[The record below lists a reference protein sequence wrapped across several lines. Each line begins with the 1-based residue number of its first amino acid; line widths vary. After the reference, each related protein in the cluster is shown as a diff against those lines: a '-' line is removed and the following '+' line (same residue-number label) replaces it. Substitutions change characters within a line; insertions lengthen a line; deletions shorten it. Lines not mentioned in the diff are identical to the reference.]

1 MKFLYALSTI
11 ATLLCASAAW
21 AQAPDPVQRNN
32 SRAVWFENWVGL
44 ENANM
49 RVASPDGEIKDV
61 FAATGT
67 PVYELSGT
75 SSDGVYRYEL
85 RAQTDEM
92 VKNRNYSAN
101 SLEGE
106 DDEFIP
112 KSFYRS
118 GVFVVRGGVILRP
131 EEMEEEE
138 EQAE

>member
-1 MKFLYALSTI
+1 MKFVYALSTI
-11 ATLLCASAAW
+11 ATLLFASVAW

-32 SRAVWFENWVGL
+32 SRAVWFENWIGL

-49 RVASPDGEIKDV
+49 RVASPDGDIRDV

-67 PVYELSGT
+67 PVYELTGAAT
-75 SSDGVYRYEL
+75 DGVYRYEL

-101 SLEGE
+101 SLEGQ
-106 DDEFIP
+106 DEEFVP
-112 KSFYRS
+112 KAFYRS

-131 EEMEEEE
+131 EEMEKEEE
-138 EQAE
+138 REE